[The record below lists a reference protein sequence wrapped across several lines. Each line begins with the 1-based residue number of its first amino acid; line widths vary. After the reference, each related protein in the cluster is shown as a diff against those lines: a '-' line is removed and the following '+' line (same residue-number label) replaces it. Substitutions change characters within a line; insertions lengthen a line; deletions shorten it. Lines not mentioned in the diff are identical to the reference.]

1 MNEIYWSIMKSYATG
16 LQAERPIK
24 ICLSGGRGVEWG
36 GSGGERD

>member
-1 MNEIYWSIMKSYATG
+1 MKPYATG

-24 ICLSGGRGVEWG
+24 ICLSGGGGWSGG